1 MSKIP
6 ISLLIDDG
14 APRVSVYYHHA
25 KSLFTSKGDP
35 LVSEIP
41 NDFLYEFYD
50 VVSKY
55 GIKGKLSIVP
65 MPIGKNKSNVA
76 DGIDGFDQTEI
87 KEWLDFVKT
96 NVSKNFSFS
105 PEMLTHNVA
114 LDVKSGEFLEERE
127 NDWANHQKKEAL
139 TPYISYALEILKR
152 AGFDINGVSSP
163 WNFGA
168 AVEDEYVPALS
179 DALYNVYGKRDVW
192 YALHSHYGNH
202 AAWPQVMLDR
212 DGRRVVRFV
221 CTVGDIFGTPDNIL
235 TEDGKGGE
243 LREVLDAGGCPVILT
258 HWQSLF
264 SNGSRNG
271 LHTLSEVAKR
281 IEKNFGDSLEW
292 ITADELMRRTLNKLI
307 KKPPG
312 RRFFY
317 L

>member
-41 NDFLYEFYD
+41 NDFLFEFYD
-50 VVSKY
+50 VVKKY

-65 MPIGKNKSNVA
+65 MPIGRDKSNVA
-76 DGIDGFDQTEI
+76 DGIAGFDSNEI

-96 NVSKNFSFS
+96 NVSNNFSFS
-105 PEMLTHNVA
+105 PEMLTHNAA
-114 LDVKSGEFLEERE
+114 LDLKTGEFLDERE
-127 NDWANHQKKEAL
+127 NDWASHQTRETL

-152 AGFDINGVSSP
+152 ADFSDINGVSSP
-163 WNFGA
+163 WNFGM

-179 DALYNVYGKRDVW
+179 DALYNTYGKTDVW
-192 YALHSHYGNH
+192 YALHSHYGDLS
-202 AAWPQVMLDR
+202 AWPKVMLDEN
-212 DGRRVVRFV
+212 GRHVVRFV
-221 CTVGDIFGTPDNIL
+221 CTVGDCFGKPDDIL
-235 TEDGKGGE
+235 TEDGKGGA

-271 LHTLSEVAKR
+271 LHTLEEVAKR

-292 ITADELMRRTLNKLI
+292 VTADELMQITLNK
-307 KKPPG
+307 
-312 RRFFY
+312 
-317 L
+317 